1 MKKLGLLVIIG
12 LMTSIGVQ
20 AQKSAVKLGL
30 GGLFVTAPN
39 LRFEQA
45 IGDRMSFQ
53 ITGSYKFPTNFNNST
68 LNGGFQ
74 DGALSGFAVIP
85 ELRFYFGQ
93 ANAGTIKGFYVAPY
107 LKYHKYEIKATQT
120 IDYVDATGVSNTYTP
135 KVNLNLR
142 TIGAGV
148 QLGYHWVIG
157 EHFSL
162 DWHFLG
168 LGGDAHRLGLKYNF
182 KDSNADLKDLARQL
196 IDDFNENY
204 EGDEDLPFSL
214 EDLFDSLDP
223 LVEGNKARVGGAFPF
238 IGFRAGLSLGYAF

>member
-12 LMTSIGVQ
+12 LMTSIGIQ
-20 AQKSAVKLGL
+20 AQKTAVKLGL
-30 GGLFVTAPN
+30 GGLLVTAPN

-53 ITGSYKFPTNFNNST
+53 LTGSYKFPTTFDNGT

-107 LKYHKYEIKATQT
+107 LKYHKYGIKSTQT
-120 IDYVDATGVSNTYTP
+120 IDYVDASGVSNTYTP
-135 KVNLNLR
+135 DVNLNLR

-148 QLGYHWVIG
+148 QLGYHWVFG

-168 LGGDAHRLGLKYNF
+168 LGGDGHRLGLKYDFN
-182 KDSNADLKDLARQL
+182 DSTADLKDLAQQL
-196 IDDFNENY
+196 IDDFNESF
-204 EGDEDLPFSL
+204 EGDDVVPITLDDFDPIIEGDRISAAIPF
-214 EDLFDSLDP
+214 
-223 LVEGNKARVGGAFPF
+223 GF
-238 IGFRAGLSLGYAF
+238 IGFRAGISLGYAF